1 MGGAWRPPTHGQ
13 LWAAGGTRTDFP
25 GVTTGE
31 KSADLGNTGSLKMF
45 TAFTAFT
52 KRQKH
57 KWEVKS
63 HFYKNIC
70 FEL

>member
-1 MGGAWRPPTHGQ
+1 M
-13 LWAAGGTRTDFP
+13 
-25 GVTTGE
+25 TTGE
-31 KSADLGNTGSLKMF
+31 KSADLGNAGSLKMF

-52 KRQKH
+52 KHQKH